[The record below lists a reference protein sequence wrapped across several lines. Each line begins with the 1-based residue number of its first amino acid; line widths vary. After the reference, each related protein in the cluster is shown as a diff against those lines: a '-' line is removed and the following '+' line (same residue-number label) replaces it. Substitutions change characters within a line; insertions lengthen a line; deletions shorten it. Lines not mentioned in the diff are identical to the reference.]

1 MTDIETPEAP
11 LNSTKAEDKSAKNS
25 SGDDI
30 TFPPP
35 KQAVVVYTPITYT
48 FTQTTNRETNESVSS
63 DPQTT
68 FVKGPWKGFVNIISS
83 NATEHNA
90 SSTTTTTTSTG
101 DNPSFKKRKVK
112 VRMGA
117 MVIKM
122 VNRLI
127 AENVIAHDRVHLTR
141 SATHVLV
148 RILAGER
155 TIPILLMRCERI
167 GVGVVVGHA
176 FGTSLEWSMTPNVT
190 LETQQNVTP
199 FSLDMLA
206 ADAEGDVPTQ
216 AQGGDVEGHMI
227 SRSEK
232 KPKDGGGDEEDEA
245 DEEVSI
251 SSEEGSDDEKGSSEK
266 VLYNSGKKLSSEKKK
281 QLSQLVA
288 NARREW
294 LDTGSRLRVMQVLE
308 SVEAGAALTFDYIAY
323 VALAAW
329 VAAMGLISNSVAVV
343 VASMLLSPLMGPC
356 LGATLGATLR
366 KGSLVKLGLLNECLS
381 LILCVLM
388 GLLVGAIAIPSQVPS
403 VESWPSGEMINRG
416 TPNGLVM
423 GIFVAV
429 PSGMG
434 VALSVLGRNSGGLTG
449 VAISLSLL
457 PPAVNAG
464 LCWMAAI
471 LYRNGTVPRAPG
483 DDTDYALTGTLSL
496 CLTLVNICCI
506 FIGGCTM
513 FKLKEVVPI
522 QNKNTF
528 WSRDVKVERQHRRK
542 AMDPDTKAIKLG
554 VKAALEL
561 QEALAKE
568 GKLHD
573 DDEVLEKNQADQ
585 YDDYMKLTE
594 AKRRGLAANVLEDAL
609 FVGGGAFVGDNGQEM
624 MRYWWC

>member
-1 MTDIETPEAP
+1 MTDIEAPEAP

-90 SSTTTTTTSTG
+90 SSTTTTSTG
-101 DNPSFKKRKVK
+101 GNPTFKKRKVK

-127 AENVIAHDRVHLTR
+127 TENVIAHDRVHLTR
-141 SATHVLV
+141 NATHVLV

-176 FGTSLEWSMTPNVT
+176 FGMSLEWSMTPNVT

-199 FSLDMLA
+199 FSLDMLLA
-206 ADAEGDVPTQ
+206 AEGDVPTQ
-216 AQGGDVEGHMI
+216 AEGGDVEGHMI
-227 SRSEK
+227 SRSEQT
-232 KPKDGGGDEEDEA
+232 PKDGGGEEEEA

-266 VLYNSGKKLSSEKKK
+266 VLYNSGKKLSSERKK

-366 KGSLVKLGLLNECLS
+366 KGHLVKLGLLNECLS
-381 LILCVLM
+381 LILV
-388 GLLVGAIAIPSQVPS
+388 
-403 VESWPSGEMINRG
+403 
-416 TPNGLVM
+416 
-423 GIFVAV
+423 F
-429 PSGMG
+429 
-434 VALSVLGRNSGGLTG
+434 
-449 VAISLSLL
+449 
-457 PPAVNAG
+457 
-464 LCWMAAI
+464 
-471 LYRNGTVPRAPG
+471 
-483 DDTDYALTGTLSL
+483 
-496 CLTLVNICCI
+496 
-506 FIGGCTM
+506 
-513 FKLKEVVPI
+513 
-522 QNKNTF
+522 
-528 WSRDVKVERQHRRK
+528 
-542 AMDPDTKAIKLG
+542 
-554 VKAALEL
+554 
-561 QEALAKE
+561 
-568 GKLHD
+568 
-573 DDEVLEKNQADQ
+573 
-585 YDDYMKLTE
+585 
-594 AKRRGLAANVLEDAL
+594 
-609 FVGGGAFVGDNGQEM
+609 
-624 MRYWWC
+624 

>member
-1 MTDIETPEAP
+1 MNDIEAPEETP
-11 LNSTKAEDKSAKNS
+11 LSSTKAEDK

-48 FTQTTNRETNESVSS
+48 FTQTTSRETNESVS

-68 FVKGPWKGFVNIISS
+68 FVKGPWKDFVNIISS
-83 NATEHNA
+83 NATEHKSS
-90 SSTTTTTTSTG
+90 SSTTTTST
-101 DNPSFKKRKVK
+101 DNPTFKKRKVK

-122 VNRLI
+122 INRLV
-127 AENVIAHDRVHLTR
+127 AENVIAHDCVHLTR

-167 GVGVVVGHA
+167 GVGIVVGHA
-176 FGTSLEWSMTPNVT
+176 FGTSLEWSMTPNAT
-190 LETQQNVTP
+190 LETQQNVAP
-199 FSLDMLA
+199 FSLDMLV
-206 ADAEGDVPTQ
+206 AEGDVPTQ
-216 AQGGDVEGHMI
+216 SRGGGGHLI
-227 SRSEK
+227 SSEK
-232 KPKDGGGDEEDEA
+232 TSKDGVDKEDEA
-245 DEEVSI
+245 EEEVSI
-251 SSEEGSDDEKGSSEK
+251 SSEEGSDDEMRLSEK
-266 VLYNSGKKLSSEKKK
+266 VLYSSSEKLSSERKK

-323 VALAAW
+323 VVLAAW

-356 LGATLGATLR
+356 LGATLGVTLR
-366 KGSLVKLGLLNECLS
+366 KGHLVKRGLLNECLS

-423 GIFVAV
+423 GIFVAI

-506 FIGGCTM
+506 FIGG
-513 FKLKEVVPI
+513 
-522 QNKNTF
+522 
-528 WSRDVKVERQHRRK
+528 
-542 AMDPDTKAIKLG
+542 
-554 VKAALEL
+554 
-561 QEALAKE
+561 
-568 GKLHD
+568 
-573 DDEVLEKNQADQ
+573 
-585 YDDYMKLTE
+585 
-594 AKRRGLAANVLEDAL
+594 
-609 FVGGGAFVGDNGQEM
+609 
-624 MRYWWC
+624 